1 MKCLFEGLTDP
12 GVVRPSNQDTYH
24 IDSKGRFCIVAD
36 GMGGHAGGEEAS
48 RIAVSI
54 VCNYL
59 DQHWASEIPSPELLQ
74 LSIKSANDAILG
86 DQASHP
92 SRADMGTTILTVVF
106 RPDGVWCAHV
116 GDSRLYRFRAHQLEP
131 ITEDHTWVARA
142 IGLGDISPEDARIHP
157 WRHILSRCLGRDD
170 LNDADVAQ
178 LDWQV
183 GDRLLL
189 CSDGLT
195 EELSDSLIAKYLA
208 SSDGNQAVT
217 ELVAAAKENGGR
229 DNVTVVVVDY
239 QQSPC

>member
-24 IDSKGRFCIVAD
+24 IDPKGRFCIVAD

-54 VCNYL
+54 ICSYIER
-59 DQHWASEIPSPELLQ
+59 HWASDTSSPELLNR
-74 LSIKSANDAILG
+74 SIQHANLAILE
-86 DQASHP
+86 DQESHP

-116 GDSRLYRFRAHQLEP
+116 GDSRLYQFRAHRLEL

-142 IGLGDISPEDARIHP
+142 IGLGDVSPEDARFHP

-170 LNDADVAQ
+170 LGDADVTQ

-195 EELSDSLIAKYLA
+195 EELSDSLIAEYLTA
-208 SSDGNQAVT
+208 SDGNQATT

-239 QQSPC
+239 QSTH